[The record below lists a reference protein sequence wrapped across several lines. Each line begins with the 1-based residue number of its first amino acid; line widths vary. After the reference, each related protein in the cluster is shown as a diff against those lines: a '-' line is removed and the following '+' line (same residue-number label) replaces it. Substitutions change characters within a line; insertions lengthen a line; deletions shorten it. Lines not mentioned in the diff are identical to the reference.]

1 MPEIDPNSLPA
12 YMRQVLQDSGIPN
25 INLDP
30 SERITIQVA
39 PEEAPEPAPVRI
51 PTQEYEQ
58 PSPPAGI
65 NYDVPD
71 GVDPLVVA
79 QQQQG
84 GRPYQVGDRVG
95 YDQPYVPQPQPQ
107 PPPTVMDV
115 PAAGTESLDAELKK
129 LSEALL
135 DGSISRREFEIRK
148 EELELRQRF
157 NLERERL
164 RAKTALEKK
173 QIDANIAKYQANALR
188 EAEVA
193 KALTLVAYKASRPD
207 TELVQAFMSPMSGLS
222 SLYKAVGP
230 IQGANIQLPRSN

>member
-1 MPEIDPNSLPA
+1 MPEIDPNALPA
-12 YMRQVLQDSGIPN
+12 YMRQVLKDSGIPN

-30 SERITIQVA
+30 SERITVQVA
-39 PEEAPEPAPVRI
+39 PEEAPAPVPI
-51 PTQEYEQ
+51 NIQEYEQ

-95 YDQPYVPQPQPQ
+95 YDQTYVPQPQPQ
-107 PPPTVMDV
+107 PSPTVMDV
-115 PAAGTESLDAELKK
+115 PASGPEPIDAEIRK

-135 DGSISRREFEIRK
+135 SGSISRREFEIRAQ
-148 EELELRQRF
+148 ELELRQRF
-157 NLERERL
+157 NLEREQL

-173 QIDANIAKYQANALR
+173 KIDENIAKYQANALR

-230 IQGANIQLPRSN
+230 VQGANIQLPRSN

>member
-1 MPEIDPNSLPA
+1 MPEIDPNALPA

-39 PEEAPEPAPVRI
+39 PEEAPAPVSI
-51 PTQEYEQ
+51 NTQPYEQ
-58 PSPPAGI
+58 PSSPPGI

-71 GVDPLVVA
+71 GVDPLRVA
-79 QQQQG
+79 QQE
-84 GRPYQVGDRVG
+84 GRPYQVGDQVG

-107 PPPTVMDV
+107 SSPTVMDV
-115 PAAGTESLDAELKK
+115 PASGPESIDAEIKR

-135 DGSISRREFEIRK
+135 NGSISRREFEIRAQ
-148 EELELRQRF
+148 ELELRQKF
-157 NLERERL
+157 NLEREQL
-164 RAKTALEKK
+164 RARTALEKK
-173 QIDANIAKYQANALR
+173 KIDENIAKYQANALR

-230 IQGANIQLPRSN
+230 VQGANIQLPRSN